1 MKERI
6 NQLNEQLRDAS
17 AEEVLECVIKQFNGK
32 ICFASSMGAED
43 QVLTAMIAA
52 INPATHI
59 FTLDT
64 GRLFN
69 TTLSLIGNTRER
81 FNVRIDVL
89 FPEAAAVEKM
99 VNEKGVNLFYE
110 SVENRKLC
118 CNIRKVVQ
126 VRRALV
132 GMDAWISGLRRE
144 QSVTRAHMNIVEWDE
159 EFGLVKI
166 NPLISWTEEQVWEYI
181 RKNNIPYNPLHDNGF
196 RSIGCQPCTRAVK
209 PGDDLRSGRW
219 WWEDAD
225 KKECGLHEFRK
236 SEDSH
241 PA

>member
-1 MKERI
+1 
-6 NQLNEQLRDAS
+6 
-17 AEEVLECVIKQFNGK
+17 
-32 ICFASSMGAED
+32 MGAED

-52 INPATHI
+52 INPATRI

-81 FNVRIDVL
+81 FNVNIEVL
-89 FPEAAAVEKM
+89 FPEASAVENM

-144 QSVTRAHMNIVEWDE
+144 QSVTRANMNIIEWDS

-181 RKNNIPYNPLHDNGF
+181 RKNNIPYNPLHDSGF

-236 SEDSH
+236 GDDTNPS
-241 PA
+241 

>member
-166 NPLISWTEEQVWEYI
+166 KV
-181 RKNNIPYNPLHDNGF
+181 
-196 RSIGCQPCTRAVK
+196 
-209 PGDDLRSGRW
+209 
-219 WWEDAD
+219 
-225 KKECGLHEFRK
+225 
-236 SEDSH
+236 
-241 PA
+241 

>member
-1 MKERI
+1 MKEKI
-6 NQLNEQLRDAS
+6 KDLNNKLRSAP
-17 AEEVLECVIKQFNGK
+17 AEEILDHVLKEFSGR

-43 QVLTAMIAA
+43 QVITAMIAA
-52 INPATHI
+52 IDNSVRI

-69 TTLSLIGNTRER
+69 STLSLIENTKER
-81 FNVRIDVL
+81 FNVKIEVY
-89 FPEAAAVEKM
+89 FPEAASVEKM
-99 VNEKGVNLFYE
+99 VNEKGVNLFYQ

-118 CNIRKVVQ
+118 CHIRKVVQ
-126 VRRALV
+126 VKRALT

-144 QSVTRAHMNIVEWDE
+144 QSITRKNMNIVEWDE

-181 RKNNIPYNPLHDNGF
+181 RKNNIPYNPLHDSGF
-196 RSIGCQPCTRAVK
+196 RSIGCQPCTRAVQ

-225 KKECGLHEFRK
+225 KKECGLHEHRNT
-236 SEDSH
+236 D
-241 PA
+241 AGR